1 MSYKSHGGLWLPLN
15 SLLVFPADAE
25 GKEQLSG
32 QVGPLVTW
40 GFFPGRVNDLAK
52 STCIWAELGHGRPG
66 V

>member
-1 MSYKSHGGLWLPLN
+1 M
-15 SLLVFPADAE
+15 FPADAE

-32 QVGPLVTW
+32 QEGPLVTW